1 MEVVPNIPKLAQTTR
16 DRMSRRHLHPKLVS
30 FAGSFPYLIE
40 TCGLAHAV
48 ALAKAQGQLEY
59 LEELA
64 AVLSAMGDLDSASAE
79 SLLRAS
85 LHYSVAGY
93 VHLSHDTLQAALYL
107 SECVVAEAEQQV
119 RIHEAP
125 EPAREAE
132 PRMA

>member
-1 MEVVPNIPKLAQTTR
+1 MEVASNIPKLAQTTR

-30 FAGSFPYLIE
+30 FAASFPYLVE

-64 AVLSAMGDLDSASAE
+64 AVLSAMGDLDTASAE

-93 VHLSHDTLQAALYL
+93 VHLSHDALQAALYV
-107 SECVVAEAEQQV
+107 SECVAEAEQQM
-119 RIHEAP
+119 RAHQAP
-125 EPAREAE
+125 EAAREAE